1 MKNRSEIAK
10 GLRIW
15 GEGIVYEYKG
25 KREFFYGKEQFCIF
39 KSIKLDFIKVKTSI
53 L

>member
-39 KSIKLDFIKVKTSI
+39 DCDDGYINIYL
-53 L
+53 